1 MKNSFLSLKK
11 NLEKKI
17 EENPK
22 KELYFFDE
30 SRFGTH
36 SKIGHGWFPKGIR
49 TSVSVKLG
57 FENFYVYSAVSPKT
71 GKDCSLLMPYVNS
84 TCMNVFLEHME
95 QELDGEEILLVM
107 DGAGWHKSKGLK
119 VPKNIEIIY
128 LPPYSPE
135 LNPVERLWLYIKQ
148 HTIKNKIYETI
159 SLLEDSICD
168 FMKNLKIEQI
178 KQICNY
184 DY

>member
-1 MKNSFLSLKK
+1 MVDDLDIYSRDELLWINSKIIRINCKLILNELPRCFSFSDLSLLAK
-11 NLEKKI
+11 
-17 EENPK
+17 
-22 KELYFFDE
+22 LYAIMYE
-30 SRFGTH
+30 SRCCF
-36 SKIGHGWFPKGIR
+36 SSSWFIYLNDL
-49 TSVSVKLG
+49 TV
-57 FENFYVYSAVSPKT
+57 A
-71 GKDCSLLMPYVNS
+71 SLIVR
-84 TCMNVFLEHME
+84 F
-95 QELDGEEILLVM
+95 I
-107 DGAGWHKSKGLK
+107 
-119 VPKNIEIIY
+119 NIEIIY